1 MYFRKIKVQYT
12 SCFYFKNIIFY
23 FNNVIKLLK
32 NLSIIKSISI
42 AVKLNFQ
49 FDLVKKKKKVFSKLV
64 ILREDRKNHCCL
76 HEQHIRI

>member
-12 SCFYFKNIIFY
+12 SGFYFKNIIFY

-42 AVKLNFQ
+42 AIKLNFQ
-49 FDLVKKKKKVFSKLV
+49 FDLVKKKVFSKLV